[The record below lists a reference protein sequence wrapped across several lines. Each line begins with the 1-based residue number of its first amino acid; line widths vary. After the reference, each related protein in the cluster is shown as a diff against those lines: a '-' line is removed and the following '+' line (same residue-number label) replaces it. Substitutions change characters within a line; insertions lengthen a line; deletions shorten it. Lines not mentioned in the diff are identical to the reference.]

1 MMKDLYDLLSEI
13 DMDVVDIEPVE
24 VSEFEREN
32 GKRKLMNSI
41 KSDKRKRTSK
51 YLRKSLIGLAASIC
65 IIVIFTNTNLG
76 AMALEKIHEILF
88 VDFDKV
94 ENVVKEDGAKVMASD
109 SKNGYTIQLE
119 NILLDKEEFVI
130 NWKMVSDEPIMD
142 GVTPMPGQSKIYVND
157 KLVTEYNAGDSK
169 KCDEHTM
176 KYRFFHGFDDSVD
189 RNIFNGELNIRIVWD
204 QVYNLPDE
212 GHNITDP
219 NFKEEVTGPWEFNF
233 KVNAEDI
240 KLKEDSKE
248 ISGEFKLD
256 NDTKF
261 ELERYVTS
269 QMETRIEAKTIN
281 SANINVFENKFYDV
295 RLRGKDDTG
304 NNVEFYLSG
313 YSNDFATFVV
323 DANDYDKVKNAKYLK
338 LTPYGAVTEGDL
350 SVNEEDLK
358 KLGDE
363 FTIDLLK

>member
-119 NILLDKEEFVI
+119 NLLLDKEEFVI

-176 KYRFFHGFDDSVD
+176 KYRFFH
-189 RNIFNGELNIRIVWD
+189 
-204 QVYNLPDE
+204 VYL
-212 GHNITDP
+212 H
-219 NFKEEVTGPWEFNF
+219 
-233 KVNAEDI
+233 A
-240 KLKEDSKE
+240 
-248 ISGEFKLD
+248 
-256 NDTKF
+256 
-261 ELERYVTS
+261 
-269 QMETRIEAKTIN
+269 
-281 SANINVFENKFYDV
+281 
-295 RLRGKDDTG
+295 
-304 NNVEFYLSG
+304 
-313 YSNDFATFVV
+313 
-323 DANDYDKVKNAKYLK
+323 
-338 LTPYGAVTEGDL
+338 
-350 SVNEEDLK
+350 
-358 KLGDE
+358 
-363 FTIDLLK
+363 